1 MHGLCSLAP
10 RPIAIFRCP
19 IANRAIPRVDGVKT
33 SATSV
38 KSLKD
43 IAEVIANINNTMI
56 VEASVP
62 NPAAP
67 GSLSV
72 DGSVTFKIDG
82 FSNF

>member
-1 MHGLCSLAP
+1 MKTVIQLSRLQLTQD
-10 RPIAIFRCP
+10 

-33 SATSV
+33 PATSV

-43 IAEVIANINNTMI
+43 ITEVIANINNTMI

-67 GSLSV
+67 GSSSV